1 MKRSMRNYLLT
12 LLFLFS
18 ACFAQEVSAGDKI
31 FGNCHY
37 KELNGKY
44 AGVQKKEGPAVW
56 PTNDQVHMV
65 YCLRMPKA
73 NITASALVTPRSSED
88 ITINVWAIDCET
100 NDTIVNSTVTQ
111 SGQANTELSIQLFKD
126 VNFPIDTWYRIELQA
141 PDGYNKM
148 SNLVELDFEHDG
160 TEPVVDAHKC
170 GFPIPAVHL
179 WFAHSSMEGAP
190 QDESYEWCYQEV
202 MMPEKWVTTNTY
214 LMTLG
219 ITGGYMGIQMA
230 GRTVNGDDTRP
241 ETWVPQALFSIWDD
255 GDTDLTPNLPD
266 YLKAGALASGP
277 GIEINRFGAEGTGC
291 QSMHRAP
298 ADWKPGQWV
307 SFLCCARPEEISVT
321 LQDQQGNDSIIKY
334 PCSILSA
341 WYKTIDDPE
350 WNYLATIRHAG
361 ESHYWNTWY
370 SFLELWADTGGELFR
385 RAYWRNNYQRSVGSG
400 KWYFI
405 DKVGLFSA
413 TTYQSQIDAGLM
425 TAREKRF
432 DYGHGAAS
440 DEPRGFYMQAGGY
453 GQTKDSANVVAI
465 PDDHSCVESINLDSL
480 LRQVDD
486 AILANNKTA
495 MQNLSNSS
503 SDPAVLRKE
512 IEKLL
517 NKADRFEGFRTEDLT
532 DLKEAYE
539 DESLS
544 ARSLKRV
551 IKALGDCV
559 PLKYGNTN
567 KTGNVSSF
575 RSYQLCSNNG
585 VLVAKGGE
593 VVALPQES
601 TDVTDPYNNWLIIRH
616 DTENYYCI
624 YNQGAEC
631 WLAVQDGKLCL
642 SAYPHKINYIFNKDD
657 KKFAFRCNNRYIVVN
672 NRGEAKAMTSCNAN
686 MRFQLLDNYY
696 MAPDRA
702 LCYELL
708 EATTSDVIGTSIES
722 VEVGEG
728 SNDGNLSDDVI
739 AVAYYDLEGRR
750 VGYALNKGTYVAHML
765 LKNGSAIVKKIVVE

>member
-1 MKRSMRNYLLT
+1 MRNYLLT

-44 AGVQKKEGPAVW
+44 AGVQKTEGPAVW

-73 NITASALVTPRSSED
+73 KITATALVTPRNNEEV
-88 ITINVWAIDCET
+88 TINVWAIDCET
-100 NDTIVNSTVTQ
+100 NDTIVKTTVA
-111 SGQANTELSIQLFKD
+111 QAGEANQDLGIQLFKD
-126 VNFPIDTWYRIELQA
+126 VDFPIDTWYRIELQA

-148 SNLVELDFEHDG
+148 SRLVELDFEHNAK
-160 TEPVVDAHKC
+160 EPVVDAHKC

-179 WFAHSSMEGAP
+179 WFDHSSMEGAP

-202 MMPEKWVTTNTY
+202 MMPKKWVQTNTY

-266 YLKAGALASGP
+266 YLKAGALAHGP

-298 ADWKPGQWV
+298 ADWEPGDWV

-321 LQDQQGNDSIIKY
+321 LKDQQGNDSIIKY

-361 ESHYWNTWY
+361 ESHYWKTWY

-385 RAYWRNNYQRSVGSG
+385 RAYWRNNYQRSIGSG

-413 TTYQSQIDAGLM
+413 TTYESQIAEGKM
-425 TAREKRF
+425 TARERRF

-480 LRQVDD
+480 LKQVDM
-486 AILANNKTA
+486 AIMENNKVA
-495 MQNLSNSS
+495 MTNMATGDNNVTSLRNKMANLL
-503 SDPAVLRKE
+503 A
-512 IEKLL
+512 
-517 NKADRFEGFRTEDLT
+517 KADRFEGFRSEDLAPIA
-532 DLKEAYE
+532 EAYK

-544 ARSLKRV
+544 ARSLSRT
-551 IKALGDCV
+551 IKALGNAV

-567 KTGNVSSF
+567 KTANISSF
-575 RSYQLCSNNG
+575 RAYQLLGKNG

-593 VVALPQES
+593 VVATPQDA
-601 TDVTDPYNNWLIIRH
+601 TDVTDPYNNWLVIRH
-616 DTENYYCI
+616 DNESYYCV
-624 YNQGAEC
+624 YNIGAEC
-631 WLAVQDGKLCL
+631 WLAVQSGKPCL
-642 SAYPHKINYIFNKDD
+642 SAYPHKFNLPFNNTEKT
-657 KKFAFRCNNRYIVVN
+657 FAFRCNNRYVSINSKCEVKGV
-672 NRGEAKAMTSCNAN
+672 TSNTQDA
-686 MRFQLLDNYY
+686 RYQLLDNYY
-696 MAPDRA
+696 MAPDRK

-708 EATTSDVIGTSIES
+708 EATTSDVIGTGIED
-722 VEVGEG
+722 VEIPVVGEDDNA
-728 SNDGNLSDDVI
+728 SLSDDVI

-750 VGYALNKGTYVAHML
+750 VGYALSKGTYVAHML